1 MQEQRGTPLT
11 RAESASPST
20 ARRRATL
27 VWVVLAA
34 SVLIDQ
40 GTKWW
45 ALRDLEPGVTHPLID
60 GLLSLRLI
68 RNPGAAFSMLD
79 GMTYVVTAIAVGIVI
94 RILHLAH
101 TRLLSRGYAWIL
113 GLVAGGAIGNL
124 LDRFL
129 REPGVGR
136 GHVVDFIDYG
146 GMFVGNVAD
155 IVIVLAAA
163 AFAAY
168 ALRGIRL
175 DGTRES

>member
-45 ALRDLEPGVTHPLID
+45 ALRDLEPGVTHPLI
-60 GLLSLRLI
+60 LLSLRLI

-113 GLVAGGAIGNL
+113 GLVAGERSATCWIASCASRASGAATWSTSSTTAACSW
-124 LDRFL
+124 
-129 REPGVGR
+129 
-136 GHVVDFIDYG
+136 
-146 GMFVGNVAD
+146 GMSP
-155 IVIVLAAA
+155 
-163 AFAAY
+163 
-168 ALRGIRL
+168 
-175 DGTRES
+175 TS

>member
-136 GHVVDFIDYG
+136 VVDFIDYG